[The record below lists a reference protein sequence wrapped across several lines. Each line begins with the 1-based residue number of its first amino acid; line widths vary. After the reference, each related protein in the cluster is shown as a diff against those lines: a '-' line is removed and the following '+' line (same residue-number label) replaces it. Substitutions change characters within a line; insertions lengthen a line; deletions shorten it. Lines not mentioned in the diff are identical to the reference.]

1 MLALV
6 RVEELIEG
14 SHSSIVLRLPAKG
27 VVDPPAEAV
36 GTTIGNSFAS
46 GLE

>member
-6 RVEELIEG
+6 RLDELIEG

-36 GTTIGNSFAS
+36 GTTIGNGFAS